1 VTDIQIALI
10 LAGCIV
16 FFGLYVVLCDRVSDE
31 NSRHRVRV
39 AAARS

>member
-16 FFGLYVVLCDRVSDE
+16 FFGLYVVLCDRVS
-31 NSRHRVRV
+31 R
-39 AAARS
+39 